1 MRISTTLILALAVF
15 ILGWAIR
22 VVDHKPTTG
31 ASAASLAQV
40 LWRFEA
46 TDVDRLVI
54 ERGVHKTVVEKKSEA
69 WYLTEPE
76 ADRADARIIAS
87 LLDQLNHLAI
97 VDVLDPEETG
107 QSKQDLGLSGEA
119 LIKVTL
125 RSAPKGAKA
134 SEVSLSLG
142 AESPRSN
149 AIYASRSG
157 ESAHFVVD
165 GNPRAILTN
174 PEATLLDRHILS
186 APVDRIVQLAV
197 RKGDQQIALQRRIV
211 EPVQSWSIYQ
221 PISTWADPKK
231 LDELLAGFAA
241 LQIEE
246 VIRDQTKTEAIP
258 ETLPE
263 GAAVVQV
270 MVYGFETPLTVYL
283 TAVPEPEAAT
293 NAANAANAAA
303 LPLIEARLSDRPWVY
318 RCRSRFLED
327 LPGSALELRNRTLA
341 RIPMTSLDRIYI
353 HSQIDPRVDLQS
365 QRVAEGLRWDVKLNN
380 KLVPANLTE
389 VGSLVDQVNEAIILD
404 FATDEPGDLAPYG
417 LAPPDRKIDFLL
429 QFPAAP
435 QPDGSPGPPQEITR
449 SLLLGW
455 APGETRRRFAQF
467 EGEPAIFELDP
478 TFLSLMPTHPVKWR
492 SLSVLAV
499 NAFHLQSITREIF
512 GQERITLTY
521 DRRFDRWTGSR
532 DGIEISNLDLG
543 SVRRLQERICS
554 LSASGWWLS
563 LAQAREA
570 LLTPSARFEIVTSE
584 FDPAVGEARPK
595 TYQITLAPGPTEIWF
610 GQIEGSLDIFYLD
623 YSAYRGLNI
632 PVTTAR

>member
-1 MRISTTLILALAVF
+1 MRISTTLILALAVL
-15 ILGWAIR
+15 ILGWITR

-31 ASAASLAQV
+31 ASAASVAQV

-46 TDVDRLVI
+46 ADADRLVI
-54 ERGVHKTVVEKKSEA
+54 EHGVHKTVVEKKGGS
-69 WYLTEPE
+69 WYITEPE
-76 ADRADARIIAS
+76 ADRADSRVIAS

-125 RSAPKGAKA
+125 RTAPKDQKA
-134 SEVSLSLG
+134 SEITLSLG
-142 AESPRSN
+142 KESPRSN
-149 AIYASRSG
+149 AIYATRSG
-157 ESAHFVVD
+157 ETAHYVVD
-165 GNPRAILTN
+165 GNPRALLTN
-174 PEATLLDRHILS
+174 PEASLLDRHILS
-186 APVDRIVQLAV
+186 APVDRIVQLAI
-197 RKGDQQIALQRRIV
+197 RKGDQQIALQRRII

-231 LDELLAGFAA
+231 LDDLLAAFAG
-241 LQIEE
+241 LKVEE

-258 ETLPE
+258 EKLPD
-263 GAAVVQV
+263 GAAVIQV
-270 MVYGFETPLTVYL
+270 MVYGFSTPLTVYL
-283 TAVPEPEAAT
+283 TSVPEPT
-293 NAANAANAAA
+293 NAANPTG

-318 RCRSRFLED
+318 RCRSRFLEE
-327 LPGSALELRNRTLA
+327 LPATAPDLRNRTLA
-341 RIPMTSLDRIYI
+341 RIPMTYLDRIYV

-380 KLVPANLTE
+380 KLIPANLAE

-417 LAPPDRKIDFLL
+417 LAQPERKIDFLL
-429 QFPAAP
+429 QFPSPP
-435 QPDGSPGPPQEITR
+435 QPDGTASPPQQVTR

-467 EGEPAIFELDP
+467 EGEPSVYELDP

-499 NAFHLQSITREIF
+499 NPFHLKSITREII
-512 GQERITLTY
+512 GEERITLNY
-521 DRRFDRWTGSR
+521 DRRFDKWTGSR
-532 DGIEISNLDLG
+532 DGIEMPNIDQS
-543 SVRRLQERICS
+543 SVRRLQERVCS
-554 LSASGWWLS
+554 LSASGWYLS

-570 LLTPSARFEIVTSE
+570 LQTPSVRFEIVASE

-595 TYQITLAPGPTEIWF
+595 TFQITLAPGPTNFWF

-623 YSAYRGLNI
+623 YNAYRGLNI